1 MKFDFIDTYWLEN
14 ASEDE
19 MRSVSSEIQ
28 AELDR
33 LDYDSDEHTR
43 LSNISVDVVNAI
55 SSRFPLNLPKREH
68 GWYLPNDDD

>member
-1 MKFDFIDTYWLEN
+1 MTFDFIDTYWLDN

-28 AELDR
+28 SELDR

-55 SSRFPLNLPKREH
+55 SSRFPLKLPKREH

>member
-1 MKFDFIDTYWLEN
+1 MTFDFIDTYWLEN

-55 SSRFPLNLPKREH
+55 SSQSSQA
-68 GWYLPNDDD
+68 

>member
-1 MKFDFIDTYWLEN
+1 MTFDFIDTYWLEN

-19 MRSVSSEIQ
+19 MRSVSSKIQ

-55 SSRFPLNLPKREH
+55 SSQSSQA
-68 GWYLPNDDD
+68 